1 MKKMIIIGCMVLL
14 TACSKPKTVEYFI
27 SHPEEMKAKLKA
39 CHQAEDE
46 SDECKNAADAQL
58 QMVMAGY
65 SQGRTRVRT
74 IEEIQADKIAASE
87 KKEEENANKTSK

>member
-1 MKKMIIIGCMVLL
+1 MKKMIIICCVVLL

-27 SHPEEMKAKLKA
+27 HHPEEMKAKLKA

-46 SDECKNAADAQL
+46 SEECKNAADAQL
-58 QMVMAGY
+58 HKVMAGY

-74 IEEIQADKIAASE
+74 IEEIQADNAAD
-87 KKEEENANKTSK
+87 KKEAENANKASK